1 MFYLSPCGLGQGE
14 LGINGMCEGLGMIPS
29 TIKNKTQD
37 FQPSEYIFSVFCVKT
52 HTSAVQH
59 RQWLSK
65 GKGLHN
71 WPVCLINHFKKWIP
85 FLLEKKN
92 CHSMANH
99 TPAFP
104 SYLKNSG
111 KQVTIS
117 AASLTFKISSENY
130 NFGNVVPA
138 IIQLF
143 TH

>member
-1 MFYLSPCGLGQGE
+1 
-14 LGINGMCEGLGMIPS
+14 
-29 TIKNKTQD
+29 
-37 FQPSEYIFSVFCVKT
+37 
-52 HTSAVQH
+52 
-59 RQWLSK
+59 
-65 GKGLHN
+65 
-71 WPVCLINHFKKWIP
+71 
-85 FLLEKKN
+85 
-92 CHSMANH
+92 MANH